1 VKVREGLVRSSPPPD
16 DPARGQRRRGSRE
29 PLNRPGPDSRIREND
44 GRLQAFLGVRRLL
57 RATLVAAFFMAAAP
71 AAFSAPTVM
80 VMSLAQDRADV
91 VINGS
96 VIRTLRSGQTSPEGV
111 LLVSANRDEAL
122 IEIEGRQFVF
132 KLGGTNAP
140 ETSIR
145 ADRAGHFW
153 TTAVINGAATPVLI
167 DTGAT
172 FVAIP
177 AEQAGR
183 MGLRYGEGQRVTI
196 RTAGGARA
204 GYRVSLASIRVGDI
218 TLYNVDGV
226 VMAGGADGLEAVVV
240 GMSFLN
246 GVEMRRAG
254 DTLTLTQRR

>member
-1 VKVREGLVRSSPPPD
+1 
-16 DPARGQRRRGSRE
+16 
-29 PLNRPGPDSRIREND
+29 
-44 GRLQAFLGVRRLL
+44 
-57 RATLVAAFFMAAAP
+57 
-71 AAFSAPTVM
+71 M
-80 VMSLAQDRADV
+80 VMSLARDRADV

-111 LLVSANRDEAL
+111 RLVSANRSEAL
-122 IEIEGRQFVF
+122 IEIEGRQIVF
-132 KLGGTNAP
+132 TLGGTNAP
-140 ETSIR
+140 QTSIT

-153 TTAVINGAATPVLI
+153 TTAYINGAATPVLI

-177 AEQAGR
+177 AEHAER
-183 MGLRYGEGQRVTI
+183 MGIRYGEEQRVRI
-196 RTAGGARA
+196 KTAGGARA

-218 TLYNVDGV
+218 TLHNVDGV
-226 VMAGGADGLEAVVV
+226 VMAGGTEGLEAVVV

-246 GVEMRRAG
+246 GVEMHRAG

>member
-1 VKVREGLVRSSPPPD
+1 VKADFTGLLHAALIAALY
-16 DPARGQRRRGSRE
+16 PAAS
-29 PLNRPGPDSRIREND
+29 
-44 GRLQAFLGVRRLL
+44 
-57 RATLVAAFFMAAAP
+57 T

-96 VIRTLRSGQTSPEGV
+96 VIRSLRSGQTSPEGV
-111 LLVSANRDEAL
+111 RLISASRGEAL

-132 KLGGTNAP
+132 TLGGTNAP
-140 ETSIR
+140 RTSIK

-153 TTAVINGAATPVLI
+153 TTALINGAATPVLI

-177 AEQAGR
+177 AGEAGR
-183 MGLRYGEGQRVTI
+183 MGIQYGEGQRVTI
-196 RTAGGARA
+196 RTAGGART

-218 TLYNVDGV
+218 TLHNVDGV

-246 GVEMRRAG
+246 GVEMHRAG

>member
-1 VKVREGLVRSSPPPD
+1 
-16 DPARGQRRRGSRE
+16 
-29 PLNRPGPDSRIREND
+29 
-44 GRLQAFLGVRRLL
+44 
-57 RATLVAAFFMAAAP
+57 
-71 AAFSAPTVM
+71 M
-80 VMSLAQDRADV
+80 VMSLGLDRADV

-96 VIRTLRSGQTSPEGV
+96 VIRSLRSGQTSPEGV
-111 LLVSANRDEAL
+111 RLVSATRSEAL

-132 KLGGTNAP
+132 TLGGTNAP
-140 ETSIR
+140 KASIR

-153 TTAVINGAATPVLI
+153 TTAFINGAAMPVLI

-177 AEQAGR
+177 AEQAER
-183 MGLRYGEGQRVTI
+183 MGIQYGEGQRVNI
-196 RTAGGARA
+196 KTAGGVRA

-226 VMAGGADGLEAVVV
+226 VMAGGADGLEAVVI
-240 GMSFLN
+240 GTSFLN
-246 GVEMRRAG
+246 GVEWHRAG